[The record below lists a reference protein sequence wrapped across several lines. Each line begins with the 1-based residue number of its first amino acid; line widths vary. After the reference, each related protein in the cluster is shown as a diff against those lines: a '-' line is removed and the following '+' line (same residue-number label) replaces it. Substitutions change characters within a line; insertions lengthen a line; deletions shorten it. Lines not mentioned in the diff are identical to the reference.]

1 MFCREGLAATISFSA
16 AMGAQAAVFTFD
28 DETAFVSATG
38 ATAQPAIPDD
48 GRVGTSVSL
57 GDLTIS
63 TLPGASGLIF
73 GASGFSWSDW
83 STVIPGNAFVISGL
97 ESFATEFATPVASF
111 GFQVH
116 EPTAPGDPPDKTNTT
131 AAVDSEFTVSLFSAG
146 SLVGSAGFAPAN
158 DTLAFFGVWSSTPF
172 DRVEV
177 DETVGTDDNE
187 YFGTFYTGATP
198 APIPLPASLPI
209 LMAGLGA
216 LALAGR
222 ASRRAG

>member
-1 MFCREGLAATISFSA
+1 MFYRAVLAATIALA
-16 AMGAQAAVFTFD
+16 AAKGAQAAVFTFD
-28 DETAFVSATG
+28 DEAAFVTAIG
-38 ATAQPAIPDD
+38 AAAQPAIPDL
-48 GRVGTSVSL
+48 GSVISPVTLGYLTLSTTS
-57 GDLTIS
+57 
-63 TLPGASGLIF
+63 SGLIF
-73 GASGFSWSDW
+73 GAFGAAWSAW
-83 STVIPGNAFVISGL
+83 STVIPGNAFVISGV
-97 ESFATEFATPVASF
+97 EDFDIDFATPVASF

-116 EPTAPGDPPDKTNTT
+116 EPTATGDPPDATNTT
-131 AAVDSEFTVSLFSAG
+131 AAVDSAFTVSLFSAG
-146 SLVGSAGFAPAN
+146 SLVGAAGFAPAN

-222 ASRRAG
+222 ASGRAG